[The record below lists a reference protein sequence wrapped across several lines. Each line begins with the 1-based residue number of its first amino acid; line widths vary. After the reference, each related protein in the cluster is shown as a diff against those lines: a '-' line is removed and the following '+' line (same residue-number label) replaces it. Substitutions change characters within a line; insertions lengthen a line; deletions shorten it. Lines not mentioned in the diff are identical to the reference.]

1 MMSFTAVAFPWNRN
15 SILTSAPNKP
25 GVYAIWNKQVWIY
38 IGETQDIQRRLLEHF
53 DHTEA
58 CIQESKP
65 AVWGYELFQSEQFRI
80 QRQRALIRELLPACN
95 RGSG

>member
-1 MMSFTAVAFPWNRN
+1 MSFTAVAYPWNRN

-58 CIQESKP
+58 CILEGKP
-65 AVWGYELFQSEQFRI
+65 AVWGYELFQSEQFRF
-80 QRQRALIRELLPACN
+80 QRQRALIRELQPACN
-95 RGSG
+95 RDLG

>member
-1 MMSFTAVAFPWNRN
+1 MSFTAVAYPWNRN
-15 SILTSAPNKP
+15 SILTSAPDKP

-53 DHTEA
+53 DNTEA
-58 CIQESKP
+58 CIHQSGP

-95 RGSG
+95 RTSG